1 MELQLHPD
9 PVITVGT
16 ENGSREHEAVQ
27 RLIRERA
34 LLCSGIALEPIPF
47 LDLAIILPIHVK
59 MVFDIGGIYGFE
71 LSTER
76 AKEIALELAGTV
88 AINYAAR
95 VATRSALKFVPVAGS
110 LLASPLMYG
119 TTFALGN
126 LAERYFR
133 SRRPELPAL
142 EAKESQSLIEQG
154 KRLAQSLSTDDW
166 RRLLGLLRKKS

>member
-1 MELQLHPD
+1 MALELHPN

-16 ENGSREHEAVQ
+16 STGSQEHETAQ

-47 LDLAIILPIHVK
+47 LDLAIILPVHIK
-59 MVFDIGGIYGFE
+59 MVFDIGKVYGFE
-71 LSTER
+71 LTTER
-76 AKEIALELAGTV
+76 AKEIVFELAGTV

-95 VATRSALKFVPVAGS
+95 VATRSALKFVPGVGS

-142 EAKESQSLIEQG
+142 EAKEAQSLLDQG
-154 KRLAQSLSTDDW
+154 KRLAQSLSVDDW
-166 RRLLGLLRKKS
+166 RRLLGLLRKK

>member
-1 MELQLHPD
+1 MEMQLRQD
-9 PVITVGT
+9 PVVTVEVIDGLAQ
-16 ENGSREHEAVQ
+16 HEAVQ

-59 MVFDIGGIYGFE
+59 MVFDIGAIYGFE
-71 LSTER
+71 MSQER

-95 VATRSALKFVPVAGS
+95 VATRSALKFVPGVGS
-110 LLASPLMYG
+110 ILASPLMYG
-119 TTFALGN
+119 TTFALGTV
-126 LAERYFR
+126 AERYFR
-133 SRRPELPAL
+133 SRRPELPPI
-142 EAKESQSLIEQG
+142 EARESASLLEQG

-166 RRLLGLLRKKS
+166 RRLLGLLRKKR